1 MYYYIVDPEHLNQRQ
16 FERVQNQLYSCLSEY
31 RISGETTRV
40 TSLRTVNQL
49 VENAFSH
56 GVKTL
61 VAVGGDET
69 LFDLINAIKGREV
82 VIGFIPIY
90 DSEIAQVLGVRDID
104 HACKTIA
111 SRRIMNLDVGN
122 INQSLFLTKLSF
134 GVNLTQTNPFSFKL
148 IQQLFNLPVFEVKF
162 TTQDYKA
169 TLKVVGGQVINSRG
183 NNCSQANLGNP
194 TDGILDVLLLPKLE
208 RMQLIRHRRD
218 IVKGCFESISE
229 SSLLHLNKIEITSPD
244 GLPLRVGNRIIAK
257 TPATIEILP
266 KAIKIIAGKDRKF

>member
-1 MYYYIVDPEHLNQRQ
+1 MYHYIIDPEHLNQRQ

-40 TSLRTVNQL
+40 TSLRTVSQL
-49 VENAFSH
+49 VENAFTK

-69 LFDLINAIKGREV
+69 LFDLINAVGNREV

-90 DSEIAQVLGVRDID
+90 KSEVAEVLGVTDID
-104 HACKTIA
+104 QACKTIA
-111 SRRIMNLDVGN
+111 SRRIINLDLGR
-122 INQSLFLTKLSF
+122 INQTLFITKLSF
-134 GVNLTQTNPFSFKL
+134 GVSLTHTNPFSFKL

-169 TLKVVGGQVINSRG
+169 TLKVVGGQIINSRG
-183 NNCSQANLGNP
+183 SNCSNTLGNP

-208 RMQLIRHRRD
+208 RLKLIRHRTD
-218 IVKGCFESISE
+218 IVKGCYESIPE
-229 SSLLHLNKIEITSPD
+229 SSLLHLQKIEITSPD
-244 GLPLRVGNRIIAK
+244 GLPLRVGNRIVAK
-257 TPATIEILP
+257 TPAAIEILP
-266 KAIKIIAGKDRKF
+266 KALKIIAGKDRRF